1 MNAPRADLPGLDISA
16 HETVI
21 TLPDGATLTLPI
33 GAATLW
39 VPTAAGPTAL
49 ALENGIQ
56 TVEDAIERVVAQVPS
71 GASMLLSERSW
82 APLQRGGAV
91 EALAEGTLG
100 LADIEREY
108 QWLAAR
114 AIGGNMGCGI
124 DQLEI
129 LTIHQAR
136 ITGFVGDIAVLD
148 LLWCQPGE
156 P

>member
-16 HETVI
+16 HATVL

-33 GAATLW
+33 GTATLW
-39 VPTAAGPTAL
+39 APTAAGPTAL

-56 TVEDAIERVVAQVPS
+56 TVEDAIERVAAQVPP
-71 GASMLLSERSW
+71 GASLLLSERSW

-91 EALAEGTLG
+91 EALAEGKLG

-114 AIGGNMGCGI
+114 AIGAPSARGSGFDDPSGDAI
-124 DQLEI
+124 VLI
-129 LTIHQAR
+129 LRECMHHLRVNALH
-136 ITGFVGDIAVLD
+136 IAA
-148 LLWCQPGE
+148 
-156 P
+156 

>member
-91 EALAEGTLG
+91 EALVEGTLG
-100 LADIEREY
+100 VADIEREY

-114 AIGGNMGCGI
+114 AIGAPSARGSGFEDPSGDAI
-124 DQLEI
+124 VLI
-129 LTIHQAR
+129 LRECMHHLRVDALHIVA
-136 ITGFVGDIAVLD
+136 
-148 LLWCQPGE
+148 
-156 P
+156 